1 VNNVA
6 RKGRELEELVATL
19 EKGLSG
25 TGIKITSP
33 DHIEDKTTKETKRE
47 VDISL
52 KGNVG
57 SCEILVIIECRDHKQ
72 RQDIKWIEQ
81 IATKK
86 DDINANK
93 AIAVSSSGFT
103 KAAKDKA
110 RAKNIELR
118 TLTEIDPN
126 EIIGWFQAK
135 KLTAYCLNYALIEV
149 FFVLNGSIDDSQTE
163 GFQKFIKSFSGTS
176 LNYVKILVDPEI
188 DDILSLDD
196 CISRRSDRIIED
208 FKPTNEKK
216 IVEFNIIP
224 QNEEAGF
231 FIKTQDESIR
241 LKQIKFKVEI
251 WHEFT
256 EAKIDSIRSYD
267 NEKNSLVQVVSVEDF
282 VIGGVKRSFKIHR
295 TPKKDIQHIEV
306 FFKDLE

>member
-1 VNNVA
+1 VA

>member
-1 VNNVA
+1 
-6 RKGRELEELVATL
+6 
-19 EKGLSG
+19 
-25 TGIKITSP
+25 
-33 DHIEDKTTKETKRE
+33 
-47 VDISL
+47 
-52 KGNVG
+52 
-57 SCEILVIIECRDHKQ
+57 VIIECRDHKQ

-118 TLTEIDPN
+118 TLTEIDPK
-126 EIIGWFQAK
+126 EIMEWFQAK

-149 FFVLNGSIDDSQTE
+149 FFVLNGSIEDSQTE

-188 DDILSLDD
+188 DDVLSLDD

-256 EAKIDSIRSYD
+256 EAKIDSILSYD

-295 TPKKDIQHIEV
+295 TPKNDMQHIEV